1 MYICMQIT
9 SGKFYIYHR
18 GGGGRRRYLDDA
30 NPNIAAPRINQTQIL
45 HAAGEL
51 LLFFGVY
58 LILANPML
66 LVDSF

>member
-1 MYICMQIT
+1 MHANNIRQILYL
-9 SGKFYIYHR
+9 SSC

-30 NPNIAAPRINQTQIL
+30 NPNIAAARINQTQIL

-66 LVDSF
+66 LLVDSF